1 MRNATYVAAR
11 PARARPAC
19 ARPACARPA
28 RGGAALLLAG
38 WAASV
43 LLVGCAAGGQGSPV
57 VPTAA
62 PSVAGTAAG
71 QGGAGQ
77 GSASQGSASQDG
89 ASQDGVGQGGVGQSG
104 AARAAALHQAAQCI
118 RQHGIPSYADPVL
131 TAGGRVYSDSRS
143 IQDAP
148 PAALSAIQQAC
159 GRLAAAAGLSPMDE
173 PPAPPQLVQAGVRA
187 AQCMRAHG
195 LPNDADPSARTP
207 YTPGHGFGMTAS
219 EVPAGGKASPV
230 FQRAAQAC
238 RALLDAEITAST
250 LTSLGHDG

>member
-11 PARARPAC
+11 TARARPARC
-19 ARPACARPA
+19 
-28 RGGAALLLAG
+28 GAALLLAG

-43 LLVGCAAGGQGSPV
+43 LLAGCAAGGQGSPA

-77 GSASQGSASQDG
+77 GSASQGSASQG
-89 ASQDGVGQGGVGQSG
+89 SASQGSAGQGG

-148 PAALSAIQQAC
+148 PAALSAVQRAC
-159 GRLAAAAGLSPMDE
+159 GGLAAAAGLSPTDE
-173 PPAPPQLVQAGVRA
+173 PPAPPQLVEAGVRA
-187 AQCMRAHG
+187 AQCMRTHG

-238 RALLDAEITAST
+238 RSLLDAEIRAST

>member
-1 MRNATYVAAR
+1 MRNAINVA
-11 PARARPAC
+11 

-28 RGGAALLLAG
+28 RCGAALLLAG
-38 WAASV
+38 WAGSV
-43 LLVGCAAGGQGSPV
+43 LLTGCAAGGPASPA

-62 PSVAGTAAG
+62 QSVAGTAAG

-77 GSASQGSASQDG
+77 GSAGQGSA
-89 ASQDGVGQGGVGQSG
+89 GQGSAGQGG

-143 IQDAP
+143 IQDASQ
-148 PAALSAIQQAC
+148 AALSAVQQAC
-159 GRLAAAAGLSPMDE
+159 GALAASAGLSPADE

-195 LPNDADPSARTP
+195 LVNDADPSARTP

>member
-1 MRNATYVAAR
+1 MRNATYAAAR
-11 PARARPAC
+11 PARARPARC
-19 ARPACARPA
+19 AV
-28 RGGAALLLAG
+28 ALLLAG
-38 WAASV
+38 WAGSV
-43 LLVGCAAGGQGSPV
+43 LLAGCAGRGPASPA

-62 PSVAGTAAG
+62 QSVDGTTTG
-71 QGGAGQ
+71 QASAGQ
-77 GSASQGSASQDG
+77 GSAGQGS
-89 ASQDGVGQGGVGQSG
+89 

-131 TAGGRVYSDSRS
+131 TSGGRVYSDSRS

-148 PAALSAIQQAC
+148 QAALSAVRQAC
-159 GRLAAAAGLSPMDE
+159 GALAASAGLSPADE

-207 YTPGHGFGMTAS
+207 YTPGHGFGMTDS